1 MCYMILSGGLGH
13 EMKSSFA
20 DEINKVYISIIL
32 LIGAKII
39 LFQGLIDFW
48 IPSFWNISD
57 CTRPECVILDSNH

>member
-1 MCYMILSGGLGH
+1 MLICMCYMILSGGLGH

-39 LFQGLIDFW
+39 LFQGLIDF
-48 IPSFWNISD
+48 
-57 CTRPECVILDSNH
+57 